1 MSAKFWQKGEVMDY
15 TTSDADVANG
25 DVINLSTRI
34 GIAGDDIAKGETGPV
49 YVEGVFEIAKATG
62 AISLGAAVYFDKTNK
77 NISTTSSGNTPA
89 GYAFAAA
96 AAADT
101 TVLVKLLG

>member
-15 TTSDADVANG
+15 TPSSAAVTNG
-25 DVINLSTRI
+25 DVIDLSTRI
-34 GIAGDDIAKGETGPV
+34 GIVGDDIAKGATGPV
-49 YVEGVFEIAKATG
+49 YVEGVFEIAKASG
-62 AISLGAAVYFDKTNK
+62 AITLGAAVYYSKTNN
-77 NISTTSSGNTPA
+77 NITTTATSNTPA

-96 AAADT
+96 TEADT